1 MNNLKPFIK
10 KSFFVEVKDGSMVS
24 YDDHAAAVQDG
35 HLFIGTLTWTNNG
48 ELFEVIRCIPAGTW
62 TDVRKT
68 TTEEA

>member
-35 HLFIGTLTWTNNG
+35 HLFIGTLIN
-48 ELFEVIRCIPAGTW
+48 
-62 TDVRKT
+62 
-68 TTEEA
+68 